1 MSRYIPQYFPIYE
14 IPSTETT
21 NASPFTHAFLVKDAG
36 DGPYAA
42 RYPSSSRAVWFWQ
55 IPAISPAPADIC
67 RGRSVL
73 PAGASQ
79 CPDAVNGQAG
89 CWFLHLPRFLRSAAR
104 GPLPP
109 PFALHSMVKVRQ
121 ARSTGAALPS
131 PGAKCPQCT
140 ARRGIPFS
148 MRTLSLLNRQGLR
161 RKDPSEAQAFPDCGF
176 LCGQAKDRQMNFPLS
191 HEHNRLYS

>member
-21 NASPFTHAFLVKDAG
+21 NASPFTHVFLVKDAG

-42 RYPSSSRAVWFWQ
+42 RYPSNSRAVWFWQ
-55 IPAISPAPADIC
+55 IPVISPAPADIC

-109 PFALHSMVKVRQ
+109 AICPAQHGQSPAGPIHRRSSSLSRCKMSTMHCPAGYSVLDENAVTVEHAGPPEERSFGGPSLSRLWLFVWSGERQ
-121 ARSTGAALPS
+121 ADELS
-131 PGAKCPQCT
+131 P
-140 ARRGIPFS
+140 
-148 MRTLSLLNRQGLR
+148 
-161 RKDPSEAQAFPDCGF
+161 FP
-176 LCGQAKDRQMNFPLS
+176 
-191 HEHNRLYS
+191 